1 MNTSFF
7 LNLKGCDSSH
17 GMKEPSRQPTIM
29 VWGAMCGETLIGPF
43 RVPEGVK
50 INRYTY
56 CQLLEGSFIPWLE
69 SQPLRLRKKLV
80 FMQDNAPSHASQFT
94 KSWLEEHGLVGDRYM
109 DWPPNSC
116 NLNPIENLWA
126 IIKADIYKENR
137 QFFSMDDLWKAIQ
150 EAFSAV
156 TPSQIRVLNQSV
168 DRRLMAVLKG
178 KGGYTKY

>member
-1 MNTSFF
+1 
-7 LNLKGCDSSH
+7 
-17 GMKEPSRQPTIM
+17 
-29 VWGAMCGETLIGPF
+29 
-43 RVPEGVK
+43 
-50 INRYTY
+50 
-56 CQLLEGSFIPWLE
+56 
-69 SQPLRLRKKLV
+69 
-80 FMQDNAPSHASQFT
+80 MQDNATSHASKFT

-178 KGGYTKY
+178 KGGYTKYWNYQNCDFVIIFVISKNKKILKLTLLIDLYIKK